1 MYQFSVYMY
10 CKFYHYLLP
19 LAEISISNILK
30 ISSYL
35 KYCQETAFT
44 HIVLSKYR
52 ESQEWS
58 QPGQFL
64 QLHSSGLGQGSGDP
78 VRKLYNL
85 NKTVSTHYPIQS
97 H

>member
-1 MYQFSVYMY
+1 MY
-10 CKFYHYLLP
+10 CKFYHYILP
-19 LAEISISNILK
+19 IIDISIISISNTLKKNVKQFVIL
-30 ISSYL
+30 S
-35 KYCQETAFT
+35 CQETAFT

-52 ESQEWS
+52 ESQEWA

-64 QLHSSGLGQGSGDP
+64 QLHSRGLGQGSGDP

-85 NKTVSTHYPIQS
+85 DKTVSTHYPIQS